1 MKNRKQKQDGFTLV
15 ELMIVVGII
24 CILAS
29 IAIPVYARYR
39 ENAWRAKCVT
49 NLRTIHEARLAWSV
63 INDASELPELNALA
77 SSGYFRGTATD
88 VPQCPATNGAYDY
101 EKDRTKLAIPPTCAY
116 YAVGN
121 GHTLLPDVAEED

>member
-63 INDASELPELNALA
+63 ENPDAAQLTDLGGLA
-77 SSGYFRGTATD
+77 ADGYFRGKQEATEI
-88 VPQCPATNGAYDY
+88 PKCPATDGTYTF
-101 EKDRTKLAIPPTCAY
+101 EQDRTKLAIPPTCAY
-116 YAVGN
+116 YVEGN
-121 GHTLLPDVAEED
+121 GHSLLEY

>member
-49 NLRTIHEARLAWSV
+49 NLRTIHEARLACSV
-63 INDASELPELNALA
+63 ENDEGDCYDLEGLA
-77 SSGYFRGTATD
+77 KSGYFRGATD
-88 VPQCPATNGAYDY
+88 GSVPTCPAGGEYSFST
-101 EKDRTKLAIPPTCAY
+101 LATAMGIPPKCNY
-116 YAVGN
+116 QN
-121 GHTLLPDVAEED
+121 GSEHSLLQQ

>member
-1 MKNRKQKQDGFTLV
+1 MKNRKQTQDGFTLV

-63 INDASELPELNALA
+63 DNPVGTIAELSALA
-77 SSGYFRGTATD
+77 AAGYFRGKKEATE
-88 VPQCPATNGAYDY
+88 VPQCPANNGAYTYSTERSD
-101 EKDRTKLAIPPTCAY
+101 LAIPPTCVWDA
-116 YAVGN
+116 N
-121 GHTLLPDVAEED
+121 GAARHTLY

>member
-1 MKNRKQKQDGFTLV
+1 MKNRKQSQDGFTLV

-63 INDASELPELNALA
+63 NNESGNLPELRGLA
-77 SSGYFRGTATD
+77 TEGYFRGKQEATE
-88 VPQCPATNGAYDY
+88 VPKCPATDGAYTY
-101 EKDRTKLAIPPTCAY
+101 ELDRTKLAIPPTCAY
-116 YAVGN
+116 YVEGN
-121 GHTLLPDVAEED
+121 GHSLLEY